1 MSNSWLTLTKQRIFR
16 KSMCYGWMTLIVAP
30 LDKTADFSQINE
42 QQLTD
47 TYNDAN
53 WKKRNFRK
61 LMSVR
66 SLLTAYIAAL
76 RNKQR
81 IFRNPM
87 SIGCLFTQW
96 RHCFICG
103 FFHQPT
109 IISSLQ
115 PIIAPVDWWICFQL
129 IGFFLLL
136 PLAEAERR
144 WVRVLAVE
152 VRGGPEGLVRPVRG
166 WVPGLLPRA
175 DGAHHLQQAPGVRGV
190 QAGCTGMYG
199 TMCWQN
205 SLGLNWIWPF

>member
-1 MSNSWLTLTKQRIFR
+1 
-16 KSMCYGWMTLIVAP
+16 
-30 LDKTADFSQINE
+30 
-42 QQLTD
+42 
-47 TYNDAN
+47 
-53 WKKRNFRK
+53 
-61 LMSVR
+61 MSVR

-87 SIGCLFTQW
+87 SNEHWLSVYTVAPLFYL
-96 RHCFICG
+96 RI
-103 FFHQPT
+103 FHQPT

-115 PIIAPVDWWICFQL
+115 PIIAPVDWWISFQL
-129 IGFFLLL
+129 IGLFLLL